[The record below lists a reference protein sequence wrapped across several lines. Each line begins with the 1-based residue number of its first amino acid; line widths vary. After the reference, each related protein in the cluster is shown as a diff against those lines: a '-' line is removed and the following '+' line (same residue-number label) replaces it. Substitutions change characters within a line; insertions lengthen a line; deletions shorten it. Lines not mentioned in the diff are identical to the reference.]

1 MNNNWALI
9 LGASSGIGAECAI
22 ELAKNGINIY
32 GVYLRKKQDHIDNLK
47 NEIEKYN
54 VQAVFKKSNI
64 AKENNRHEI
73 IEELCQLKNLK
84 IKLFIHS
91 VAFGT
96 LKNMIDDN
104 KQSLNHKNI
113 EMTMDVMAN
122 SLVYW
127 SQGLFH
133 NKLLTKGSH
142 ILAMTSAGG
151 RKNWQSYGAVSMAKA
166 SLESA
171 IRQLAIELAPHG
183 ISANSIQAGVTDTPA
198 LHKIP

>member
-47 NEIEKYN
+47 NEIEQYN

-64 AKENNRHEI
+64 AKENNRYEI
-73 IEELCQLKNLK
+73 IEELCQFKNLK

-151 RKNWQSYGAVSMAKA
+151 RKNWQNFS
-166 SLESA
+166 
-171 IRQLAIELAPHG
+171 RRFW
-183 ISANSIQAGVTDTPA
+183 
-198 LHKIP
+198 